1 MTSSILASL
10 EDHELVQAGVCVTA
24 AVVYHAHKKQSAAA
38 QFWIPLE
45 GGAQAVYVNASAE
58 GAELC
63 MTHNDFQE
71 AFESLADT
79 VAAGGSEGFQLL
91 DVPFS
96 EAKAQFERQ
105 NCPLT
110 VKRIAV
116 QNLSHY
122 PCWKLGSYYGL
133 IFTSHHRVRRVWEAF
148 QDGTLSLREFWGR
161 IALEVP
167 PPSVGGSGVL
177 VRSQAADFQP
187 EQHFQVLRIALQ
199 AYKATSLPANGAT
212 IPTVDAAFVAES
224 EMRFSR
230 RVYDFA
236 SSFAKAAEERESST
250 DERGQLLLV
259 TGPSASGKTTFA
271 NRLALAL
278 RAYGYGAVT
287 VSMDEYYRDSKLDP
301 HYPKNP
307 DGTPNHELVE
317 CLNLEELLADV
328 DQLLKFEEVE
338 LPRFD
343 MVNSKPKPKTGEN
356 LVSLSKKSG
365 LRPLIICE
373 GIFAIHPTFVKMLE
387 GQGERL
393 TKVFVMPIPT
403 VGLTELVV
411 AKNQTTRLIRRVS
424 RDFLHRGRNARASIA
439 RLPGVQKGENEGIF
453 PLLRH
458 ADHVFN
464 TYVDYETGLLSV
476 YVMPLLRQVDPLDAT
491 YDQAQSLLQMLEG
504 VQGVSDRAVGRDSLV
519 REFIGGSLFEMEAR
533 TMQLD
538 NRADHLLGKRFSFS
552 GSNRESLTSVL
563 HRHDGKKR
571 CASRRIVDELLAH
584 MSRESAAGAEESSQC
599 TQEDLMKLLLAPD
612 EVLAVLNNREVVSLN
627 LPTEGSD
634 YFHGVDLRPLSISTP
649 EGTEA
654 YNQTALLL
662 LHTAVKQTLGHRHR
676 VVVVHRF
683 VEEGDRYCVRIQED
697 DNIVGITKVQC
708 DAIVAAFA
716 QLAAS
721 NASIELQF
729 VTPATAVE
737 MFLRHHMSYAVR
749 LVESSTRPKI
759 LVAVVDGI
767 PALCL
772 KPLLRNTG
780 LIVASQVSFEATRV
794 DPSYTSPT
802 SATTPDKVY
811 VEWTFTVGKDHI
823 KKSAEL
829 SSAVFESQRVA
840 INTVAS
846 AEVAHSR
853 DDASRAHDGLFCVGD
868 VNNAIFRGHASTIVS
883 VDDAVEF
890 KILYSIMRRVESAN
904 ARVLF
909 IAGSSSSGKSVISAQ
924 MHQLLAAQGYATSTI
939 ATDDY
944 YRNLAEEDY
953 PTFPNGTKNT
963 ESVDALKLTLLGE
976 HLRRV
981 VVDGVTVSD
990 GPSFDCGT
998 GTLLTTKKVIAG
1010 LPKNKKAVLIV
1021 EGLFALSPR
1030 LGDLLGSDVPSL
1042 RVMVHPMPLL
1052 NMDELHLV
1060 SATKLRLFRRI
1071 VRDYHTRGRTAKATL
1086 ARRHFVQDGEVLNT
1100 LPFIDKA
1107 DMIVNAS
1114 CVYELSALRGTC
1126 EMLLNFVP
1134 DTLTDGADA
1143 VRCAMQLKEIL
1154 SWVCAMPESRL
1165 PTRRFMQLLVDPE
1178 EAE

>member
-1 MTSSILASL
+1 MSAIIASL
-10 EDHELVQAGVCVTA
+10 EDHEIVQAGVFIVA
-24 AVVYHAHKKQSAAA
+24 AVVHHYSKRSTAA

-45 GGAQAVYVNASAE
+45 GGAQAVYMNASKE
-58 GAELC
+58 GVELGL
-63 MTHNDFQE
+63 TVEDYQKGFE
-71 AFESLADT
+71 ALSAGSLDN
-79 VAAGGSEGFQLL
+79 VELL
-91 DVPFS
+91 NLPFS
-96 EAKAQFERQ
+96 EAKAQFEKQ
-105 NCPLT
+105 DCPLT
-110 VKRIAV
+110 VKRITV

-122 PCWKLGSYYGL
+122 QCWRLGSYYGL
-133 IFTSHHRVRRVWEAF
+133 IFTSHAHVRGIWEAVR
-148 QDGTLSLREFWGR
+148 DGSLTLRELWENV
-161 IALEVP
+161 ALDVP
-167 PPSVGGSGVL
+167 PVSVGGGGVL
-177 VRSQAADFQP
+177 VRSRASVFQP

-199 AYKATSLPANGAT
+199 AYKATALPANGAT
-212 IPTVDAAFVAES
+212 IPNVDAAFVAES

-230 RVYDFA
+230 RIYDFA
-236 SSFAKAAEERESST
+236 STFATTSAAVEEADDSDDSI
-250 DERGQLLLV
+250 RGQVLLV

-317 CLNLEELLADV
+317 CLNLEELLSDV

-356 LVSLSKKSG
+356 FVSLSKKSG
-365 LRPLIICE
+365 LRPLVICE
-373 GIFAIHPTFVKMLE
+373 GIFAIHPTFVKMLKS
-387 GQGERL
+387 QGERL

-464 TYVDYETGLLSV
+464 TFVDYELGLLSV
-476 YVMPLLRQVDPLDAT
+476 YVMPLLRQVDPLDST
-491 YDQAQSLLQMLEG
+491 YAHAQWLLQTLEG
-504 VQGVSDRAVGRDSLV
+504 VQGVSDRGVGRDSLV

-533 TMQLD
+533 TMQMD

-552 GSNRESLTSVL
+552 STNHESLSGALRRHGAPL
-563 HRHDGKKR
+563 HQRREGGG
-571 CASRRIVDELLAH
+571 RRIVDELLNH
-584 MSRESAAGAEESSQC
+584 MSRDAGLEGDSNKSQRQLMEE
-599 TQEDLMKLLLAPD
+599 LLAAD
-612 EVLAVLNNREVVSLN
+612 EVLAVLNNREVVSFN

-634 YFHGVDLRPLSISTP
+634 YFHGVDLRPLALSTP
-649 EGTEA
+649 EGIEA
-654 YNQTALLL
+654 YNQTAIVM
-662 LHTAVKQTLGHRHR
+662 LHVAVKQVLGHRHR

-683 VEEGDRYCVRIQED
+683 VEEGDRYCVRIQEGD
-697 DNIVGITKVQC
+697 EVVSVNEAEC
-708 DAIVAAFA
+708 DAIMKAFVKLSA
-716 QLAAS
+716 DDVS
-721 NASIELQF
+721 VDLQF

-737 MFLRHHMSYAVR
+737 TFLRHHMMYAVS

-759 LVAVVDGI
+759 LLAMVCGI
-767 PALCL
+767 PSLCL
-772 KPLLRNTG
+772 KPLLHTTK
-780 LIVASQVSFEATRV
+780 LVVASQVTFEPTRV
-794 DPSYTSPT
+794 DPSHISPT
-802 SATTPDKVY
+802 TPGKKY
-811 VEWTFTVGKDHI
+811 VEWTFTVGKQHI
-823 KKSAEL
+823 KKSEEL
-829 SSAVFESQRVA
+829 SLAVFEAQRVP

-846 AEVAHSR
+846 AEVARSR
-853 DDASRAHDGLFCVGD
+853 DDASKAHDGLFCLGD
-868 VNNAIFRGHASTIVS
+868 VNNSIFRGHASTIVS
-883 VDDAVEF
+883 VDDSLEF
-890 KILYSIMRRVESAN
+890 KILYSVLRRVESSN

-909 IAGSSSSGKSVISAQ
+909 IAGSSSSGKSVISTQ
-924 MHQLLAAQGYATSTI
+924 MHQLLSAHGYVTSTV

-953 PTFPNGTKNT
+953 PMFPNGTKNT
-963 ESVDALKLTLLGE
+963 ESVDALKLSLLGE

-981 VVDGVTVSD
+981 VVEGQTVSD
-990 GPSFDCGT
+990 APSFDCGT
-998 GTLLTTKKVIAG
+998 GTLLSTKKVIRG
-1010 LPKNKKAVLIV
+1010 LPVGKKAVLIV

-1030 LGDLLGSDVPSL
+1030 LGELLGSGVPSL

-1060 SATKLRLFRRI
+1060 SATKMRLFRRI
-1071 VRDYHTRGRTAKATL
+1071 VRDFHTRGRTAKATL
-1086 ARRHFVQDGEVLNT
+1086 ARRQFVQDGEVLNT

-1134 DTLTDGADA
+1134 DSLSDGADA
-1143 VRCAMQLKEIL
+1143 VRCAMQLKDIL

-1165 PTRRFMQLLVDPE
+1165 PTRRFMQLLVDPDVE
-1178 EAE
+1178 E